1 MSVVLLSAADASG
14 EMHAA
19 DLARALQQR
28 RPELRLCGLGG
39 DAMRRAGVE
48 LLVEQRELAVGGFA
62 LLWTDLPRVLSAFRR
77 MFRALRERRPKLL
90 ILVDSPD
97 FNLPL
102 ARRAQRL
109 GIPVLYYVSPQV
121 WAWRSGRIRKIA
133 RRVNRMAVIFPFEVE
148 VYAGTGLPVTFVG
161 HPLVER
167 LGDFAA
173 QESRAQCRSA
183 LGLGEAAPLV
193 ALFPGSRRNEVA
205 YNLPL
210 QLAAARAL
218 HARKPHVRFAIA
230 CAPSI
235 GVAQIREQ
243 VEAQRAL
250 EGAALSPAPALIEN
264 RAAQLMRAADVVL
277 AKPGTATLEA
287 AVIGTPLAVAA
298 RVGAPTMFLM
308 RRLLR
313 VSRYALPNLVAGHAV
328 APEFIQEQA
337 DPEQIAEALEGL
349 LAGPQRERQLREF
362 AEIRRRLGEGD
373 AAQRTAGIAVEML
386 NESAAT

>member
-1 MSVVLLSAADASG
+1 MSVVMLSAADASG

-19 DLARALQQR
+19 DLARALQGLC
-28 RPELRLCGLGG
+28 PALRLCGLGG

-77 MFRALRERRPKLL
+77 MFRALKERRPQLL
-90 ILVDSPD
+90 VLVDSPD

-109 GIPVLYYVSPQV
+109 GIPVLYYISPQV

-167 LGDFAA
+167 LGNFAA
-173 QESRAQCRSA
+173 QKDRAQCRLA
-183 LGLGEAAPLV
+183 LGLDDAAPLV

-218 HARKPHVRFAIA
+218 HARAPQLRFAVA

-235 GVAQIREQ
+235 GAAQVKEHVA
-243 VEAQRAL
+243 APCA
-250 EGAALSPAPALIEN
+250 GAAPLPAPALIEN
-264 RAAQLMRAADVVL
+264 ESATLMRAADVVL

-298 RVGAPTMFLM
+298 RVGAPTMFVM

-313 VSRYALPNLVAGHAV
+313 VSRYALPNLVAGRTV
-328 APEFIQEQA
+328 VPEFIQEQA
-337 DPEQIAEALEGL
+337 HPERIAEALQGL
-349 LAGPQRERQLREF
+349 LAAPQRELQLREF
-362 AEIRRRLGEGD
+362 AEISRRLGEGD
-373 AAQRTAGIAVEML
+373 AAQRTAEIAVEML
-386 NESAAT
+386 NESTAT